1 MREHPR
7 RIKIFRNCLVALLI
21 LVNTIFPLSGQEVP
35 EGFVDEL
42 ISESLFAPVGVT
54 FIDSSRFYVWEQDGK
69 IHLFENGVKIQPPVL
84 DISKEVSAGGDHGML
99 GLVLD
104 PDFAENGFV
113 YMSYV
118 VDPHYLRFFG
128 TSDYD
133 STLVD
138 TWDATIGRVTRY
150 QMDTLDFK
158 KTIADSRTIL
168 LGSEIDNGIPVLAPA
183 HGVGGL
189 DFGTDGTLL
198 VGTGDGTTWVG
209 SHAGGTNYKEF
220 GFDSLGKVLQIIDE
234 QQDVGALRSQML
246 ESYSGK
252 ILRIDPMTGQGI
264 ASNPYFDQSRP
275 DAAISK
281 VWALG
286 LRSPF
291 RLRVRPGSGSNNPE
305 NGDPGVI
312 YVGDV
317 GSNQYEE
324 INIINAPGRNLG
336 WPLYEGM
343 QRNTGYYNQWVE
355 HPSYPIG
362 ETDDGCIQ
370 HYRFNDL
377 LVLPRQDHKKITFHP
392 CDSARE
398 IPDTIPTFVLT
409 LPGLAYGNTVN
420 NPEMAFT
427 PDYDIEGES
436 APTLIDINHP
446 ILQGQPFDGISSVAG
461 DFYNGNSF
469 PQIYH
474 GGYFHGDFS
483 GWIRYLTFDEHAGD
497 ELHSV
502 EEFRDGSSVVY
513 VRFNPYEDALYYVVL
528 DYSDRPNVY
537 QLRKIS
543 YGGNPRPVA
552 IIRSD
557 TAYGASPLSVSISA
571 SESYDPFGEMLSY
584 QWLINGQ
591 PYSNAMDTAIQFPD
605 TTSSSYNVIV
615 ALEVKDEAG
624 QTSEDSTR
632 ISINNTPPAVDIT
645 SLPDIFSY
653 PLNQGL
659 LNITLEAMVE
669 DREFAVN
676 ELHYEWEIK
685 LKHNDH
691 FHVEFVDTTPTTSI
705 ALFALGSTDLDKHSY
720 IVTLTV
726 TDPLGLQG
734 VDEVILE
741 PDLTTSVRDPEI
753 ASSDLRLYP
762 NPARDYINL
771 SAFGA
776 LQGKATIDLLD
787 LQGRV
792 ISRIREDFSV
802 EGDKRIDV
810 SHLEHGM
817 YVIRVRFTTGKG
829 SSSLFCK
836 F

>member
-1 MREHPR
+1 MRKHPLR
-7 RIKIFRNCLVALLI
+7 SKILRNGLLALLVLASCI
-21 LVNTIFPLSGQEVP
+21 SPLTAQHVP

-42 ISESLFAPVGVT
+42 VSESLFAPVGVT
-54 FIDSSRFYVWEQDGK
+54 FIDSSRFYVWEQDGR
-69 IHLFENGVKIQPPVL
+69 IHLFEDGLKIQPPVL

-104 PDFAENGFV
+104 PNFTETGFI
-113 YMSYV
+113 YLSYV

-128 TSDYD
+128 TPQYD

-150 QMDTLDFK
+150 QIDTQDFK
-158 KTIADSRTIL
+158 KTVDDTRAVL
-168 LGSEIDNGIPVLAPA
+168 LGSTIENGIPVLAPA

-209 SHAGGTNYKEF
+209 SHAGGTDYKEF
-220 GFDSLGKVLQIIDE
+220 GFDSLGKVLNIIDE
-234 QQDVGALRSQML
+234 RQDVGALRSQML
-246 ESYSGK
+246 ESYNGK
-252 ILRIDPMTGQGI
+252 ILRIDPMTGQGVE
-264 ASNPYFDQSRP
+264 SNPYYDVNRP

-291 RLRVRPGSGSNNPE
+291 RLRVRPGSGSNDRSD
-305 NGDPGVI
+305 GDPGVI

-317 GSNQYEE
+317 GSNQFEE
-324 INIINAPGRNLG
+324 INVINAPGRNLG

-362 ETDDGCIQ
+362 QTDDGCIQ

-377 LVLPRQDHKKITFHP
+377 LVQPRLDHKKITFHP
-392 CDSARE
+392 CDSTRM
-398 IPDTIPTFVLT
+398 IPDSIPTFVLT
-409 LPGLAYGNTVN
+409 LPAIAYGNTVN

-427 PDYDIEGES
+427 PDYDTNGES
-436 APTLIDINHP
+436 TPTSIDINHP
-446 ILQGQPFDGISSVAG
+446 ILRGQPFDGISSVAG
-461 DFYNGNSF
+461 DFYNGTSF
-469 PQIYH
+469 PLTYH

-502 EEFRDGSSVVY
+502 EEFRTGSSVVY
-513 VRFNPYEDALYYVVL
+513 LRFNPYEDALYYVVL

-543 YGGNPRPVA
+543 YGGNPKPVA
-552 IIRSD
+552 KIRTD
-557 TAYGASPLSVSISA
+557 TSYGASPLPVSISA
-571 SESYDPFGEMLSY
+571 SESYDPFGEELTY
-584 QWLINGQ
+584 LWLINGKS
-591 PYSNAMDTAIQFPD
+591 YSSAIDTVIHFPD
-605 TTSSSYNVIV
+605 TTSSPYNVTI
-615 ALEVKDEAG
+615 ALEVKDGAG
-624 QTSEDSTR
+624 QTSTDSTR

-645 SLPDIFSY
+645 SLPDIFHY

-659 LNITLEAMVE
+659 LDITLEAMVE
-669 DREFAVN
+669 DREFSDS
-676 ELHYEWEIK
+676 ELQYAWEIK
-685 LKHNDH
+685 LKHNEH

-734 VDEVILE
+734 VDEVILQ
-741 PDLTTSVRDPEI
+741 PDLTTSVEESET
-753 ASSDLRLYP
+753 ASFNINLYP
-762 NPARDYINL
+762 NPAQETINL
-771 SAFGA
+771 TLYGTSP
-776 LQGKATIDLLD
+776 GKAMIDLLD
-787 LQGRV
+787 LQGRS
-792 ISRIREDFSV
+792 ISRIHEYFSV
-802 EGDKRIDV
+802 DDDKRIDI
-810 SHLEHGM
+810 SHLEPGL
-817 YVIRVRFTTGKG
+817 YVVRVRFAAGAAI
-829 SSSLFCK
+829 SSLFCK